1 MKITKIGSLFV
12 ILLIT
17 PALPLL
23 LSSSVASADPAPA
36 KLHGP
41 TLGIEDAMRVAKE
54 IVRKQN
60 VNVADSYI
68 DSTRLEHNR
77 SGHGRKF
84 WIVTWLRNEYV
95 NDVPIKGGQ
104 TYVHI
109 YMDGTGKVL
118 HGE

>member
-1 MKITKIGSLFV
+1 MLS
-12 ILLIT
+12 
-17 PALPLL
+17 LL
-23 LSSSVASADPAPA
+23 LCSSVVAADPTPT
-36 KLHGP
+36 KLRGP
-41 TLGIEDAMRVAKE
+41 TLSIEDAIRIAKE
-54 IVRKQN
+54 LVRKQN
-60 VNVADSYI
+60 LSVADSYI
-68 DSTRLEHNR
+68 DSTRLEQNR
-77 SGHGRKF
+77 SGDRRKC

>member
-1 MKITKIGSLFV
+1 MKT
-12 ILLIT
+12 LLSCAIAT
-17 PALPLL
+17 VLSLL
-23 LSSSVASADPAPA
+23 LCRSGVAADSAST
-36 KLHGP
+36 KLRGP
-41 TLGIEDAMRVAKE
+41 TLSIEDAVRIAKE
-54 IVRKQN
+54 LVRKQN
-60 VNVADSYI
+60 VNAADSYI
-68 DSTRLEHNR
+68 DSTRLEQNR
-77 SGHGRKF
+77 SGDRRKF